1 MLDDAAIAQVAE
13 IIREVSATEILPR
26 FGRLGDGE
34 IVEKGPGDLV
44 TVADKASEQA
54 LSVRL
59 TALLPGSRVVGE
71 EAVFEDPGVLDV
83 LDGPDPVWIIDPID
97 GTENYANANARFTV
111 LVALARD
118 GELQASW
125 IYEPYFDRM
134 AHAVRGG
141 GAYLD
146 GVRLHVGPAPDPANG
161 LNDVPVSTSRPK
173 FWNERARQ
181 AITALSTH
189 GVWLSYGDGAG
200 LEYVTL
206 AAGKRTCSLMVWEN
220 VWDHA
225 AGLLLH
231 AEAGGVSMTSDG
243 TPFRLA
249 GGNALPFVIAPDAVT
264 AKAIIAATAVRLEPR
279 ADMNR
284 TPSTIRDFRP

>member
-1 MLDDAAIAQVAE
+1 VITMLDDAQIARVAE

-54 LSVRL
+54 LSERL
-59 TALLPGSRVVGE
+59 TELLPGSRVVGE
-71 EAVFEDPGVLDV
+71 EAVFADEAVLEA

-118 GELQASW
+118 GELHASW
-125 IYEPYFDRM
+125 IYEPYFDQM
-134 AHAVRGG
+134 AHAVRGE
-141 GAYLD
+141 GAYLN
-146 GVRLHVGPAPDPANG
+146 GERLRVAEAPDVANG
-161 LNDVPVSTSRPK
+161 LMHVPVSTSRPS
-173 FWNERARQ
+173 FWNEQAKQ

-189 GVWLSYGDGAG
+189 GAWLSYGDGAG

-206 AAGKRTCSLMVWEN
+206 ASGKRTCALMVWEN

-231 AEAGGVSMTSDG
+231 AEAGGVALTSDG

-249 GGNALPFVIAPDAVT
+249 GGNALPFVVAPDAAT
-264 AKAIIAATAVRLEPR
+264 AKAVIAATTVRLEPGVVG
-279 ADMNR
+279 
-284 TPSTIRDFRP
+284 

>member
-1 MLDDAAIAQVAE
+1 MLDDAQLARVAE

-44 TVADKASEQA
+44 TIADQASEQA
-54 LSVRL
+54 LTARL
-59 TALLPGSRVVGE
+59 AELLPGSRVVGE
-71 EAVFEDPGVLDV
+71 EAVFADSSVLDV
-83 LDGPDPVWIIDPID
+83 LDGADPVWIIDPID
-97 GTENYANANARFTV
+97 GTENYANANARFSV
-111 LVALARD
+111 LVALARA
-118 GELQASW
+118 GELHAAW

-134 AHAVRGG
+134 AHAVKGG
-141 GAYLD
+141 GAFLD
-146 GVRLHVGPAPDPANG
+146 GERLTVAAAPDPANG
-161 LNDVPVSTSRPK
+161 LLNVPVSTSRPK
-173 FWNERARQ
+173 FWNEEAKQ

-189 GVWLSYGDGAG
+189 GAWLSYGDGAG

-206 AAGKRTCSLMVWEN
+206 AAGKRTCALMVWEN

-231 AEAGGVSMTSDG
+231 AEAGGVALTSDG

-249 GGNALPFVIAPDAVT
+249 GGNALPFVVAPDAAT
-264 AKAIIAATAVRLEPR
+264 AKAVIEATTVRAEPTTSR
-279 ADMNR
+279 
-284 TPSTIRDFRP
+284 

>member
-1 MLDDAAIAQVAE
+1 MLDDAQIARVAE

-54 LSVRL
+54 LSERL
-59 TALLPGSRVVGE
+59 TDLLPGSRVVGE
-71 EAVFEDPGVLDV
+71 EAVFADEAVLEA

-111 LVALARD
+111 LVALAHG
-118 GELQASW
+118 GELHASW
-125 IYEPYFDRM
+125 IYEPYFDQM
-134 AHAVRGG
+134 AHAIRGA
-141 GAYLD
+141 GAYRN
-146 GVRLHVGPAPDPANG
+146 GERLRVAEAPDPTNG
-161 LNDVPVSTSRPK
+161 LMSVPVSTSRPR
-173 FWNERARQ
+173 FWNEQAKQ

-189 GVWLSYGDGAG
+189 GAWLSYGDGAG

-206 AAGKRTCSLMVWEN
+206 ASGRRTCALMVWEN

-231 AEAGGVSMTSDG
+231 AEAGGVALTADG

-249 GGNALPFVIAPDAVT
+249 GGNALPFVVAPDAAT
-264 AKAIIAATAVRLEPR
+264 AKAVIAATTVRLEPG
-279 ADMNR
+279 AVG
-284 TPSTIRDFRP
+284 